1 MYNNDQPPNYYNY
14 YNENQLNNINS
25 NVSLPASTTINNGI
39 TPINAFNSNN
49 VMNNG
54 TNNMNGTPAYGQI
67 VAQTQM
73 QNQTEHKNVLLNQLY
88 PVKFVIVHA
97 LITGAIS
104 VATIGLQV
112 YMIINELFNNFY
124 SGKKKTIYLYIF
136 IFCF

>member
-14 YNENQLNNINS
+14 YNENQLNNFNS

-67 VAQTQM
+67 VAQTQIR
-73 QNQTEHKNVLLNQLY
+73 L
-88 PVKFVIVHA
+88 
-97 LITGAIS
+97 G
-104 VATIGLQV
+104 
-112 YMIINELFNNFY
+112 
-124 SGKKKTIYLYIF
+124 
-136 IFCF
+136 